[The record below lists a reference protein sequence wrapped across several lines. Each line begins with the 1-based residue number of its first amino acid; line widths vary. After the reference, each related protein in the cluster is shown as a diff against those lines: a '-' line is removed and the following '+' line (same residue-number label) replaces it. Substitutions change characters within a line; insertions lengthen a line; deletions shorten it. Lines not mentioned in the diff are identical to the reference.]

1 MCLAAI
7 MGLIMNG
14 LSVQAQEKN
23 KHGTD
28 QIPTKVLDG
37 LKAKFPKPE
46 IDKWTKEKEGEVF
59 MYDIEFKQGGKKI
72 EADIK
77 EDGTLDNWEKV
88 IPINDL
94 PAAVKMTV
102 DKKYP
107 KASLQEVSQTVLVK
121 DGRDQVEGYEIL
133 LRTNDKKDVEI
144 TVATDGKILED
155 STTKK

>member
-1 MCLAAI
+1 
-7 MGLIMNG
+7 
-14 LSVQAQEKN
+14 
-23 KHGTD
+23 
-28 QIPTKVLDG
+28 
-37 LKAKFPKPE
+37 
-46 IDKWTKEKEGEVF
+46 
-59 MYDIEFKQGGKKI
+59 
-72 EADIK
+72 
-77 EDGTLDNWEKV
+77 
-88 IPINDL
+88 
-94 PAAVKMTV
+94 MTV